1 MSKSR
6 DQLFETLTT
15 EGALLP
21 SDFLQRLSQ
30 HDREIPGLSPDAYH
44 LGSGERINEA
54 ISRSWNRLLAIWKN
68 FTGAVAE
75 LPASDLG
82 TTLTREKW
90 LLPFFQEL
98 GYGRLSTAKPYEFEG
113 RRYSI
118 SHAWQNTPI
127 HLVSFRA
134 DLDTRSE
141 NIIGARTTTPH
152 SMVQEFLNRSEG
164 HLWGIVSNGYRLRL
178 LRDNASLTRQAYV
191 EFDLQSMMQ
200 GEVYADFALLWLL
213 LHQSRVEGERP
224 ELCWLEKWTQEARQR
239 GARAL
244 DQLRDGVEEAITALG
259 SGLLAHP
266 ANATLRDKLNS
277 GTLRTLAKITVTL

>member
-1 MSKSR
+1 MPKSR

-30 HDREIPGLSPDAYH
+30 HDREVPGLTPDAYH

-68 FTGAVAE
+68 FSAAVTE
-75 LPASDLG
+75 LPTSDLG

-98 GYGRLSTAKPYEFEG
+98 GYGRLSTAKPFEFEG
-113 RRYSI
+113 RRYAI
-118 SHAWQNTPI
+118 SHTWQNTPI

-141 NIIGARTTTPH
+141 NIVGARTSTP
-152 SMVQEFLNRSEG
+152 QAWCRS
-164 HLWGIVSNGYRLRL
+164 S
-178 LRDNASLTRQAYV
+178 
-191 EFDLQSMMQ
+191 
-200 GEVYADFALLWLL
+200 
-213 LHQSRVEGERP
+213 
-224 ELCWLEKWTQEARQR
+224 
-239 GARAL
+239 
-244 DQLRDGVEEAITALG
+244 
-259 SGLLAHP
+259 
-266 ANATLRDKLNS
+266 
-277 GTLRTLAKITVTL
+277 